1 MMDAKLPPVSLV
13 AIDLDDTLLDEK
25 QMLTE
30 RTIDTIRR
38 VIASGV
44 AVTIATGRMYCSTL
58 PFAQKLGLTLPLI
71 TYNGALIKDHLTGE
85 VLLHQPVPMDL
96 ASEVA
101 LLFRE
106 HGWYLQKYVEDR
118 LIVENMDENA
128 LFYSNYAKVQAI
140 AVGEEFYRM
149 NAPSTKMLAM
159 ADAGSLDIMQAV
171 LRERFGEKLYVA
183 PSKKTFLEIINPAA
197 NKGNALAYLADR
209 LGIPGSSVMAIG
221 DSMNDMDMIV
231 YAGRGIAMGN
241 AHAAVKNAADDITLG
256 NADDG
261 VAAALEKYV
270 LA

>member
-1 MMDAKLPPVSLV
+1 
-13 AIDLDDTLLDEK
+13 
-25 QMLTE
+25 
-30 RTIDTIRR
+30 
-38 VIASGV
+38 
-44 AVTIATGRMYCSTL
+44 
-58 PFAQKLGLTLPLI
+58 
-71 TYNGALIKDHLTGE
+71 
-85 VLLHQPVPMDL
+85 VPADL

-101 LLFRE
+101 FLFRE
-106 HGWYLQKYVEDR
+106 RGWYLQKYVDDR

-159 ADAGSLDIMQAV
+159 ADSDSLDVMQAV

-183 PSKKTFLEIINPAA
+183 PSKKTFLEIVNPVA

-209 LGIPGSSVMAIG
+209 LGISSSSVMAIG
-221 DSMNDMDMIV
+221 DSMNDIDMIV

-241 AHAAVKNAADDITLG
+241 AHAAVKNAADAVTLG

-261 VAAALEKYV
+261 VAAALERFV
-270 LA
+270 LT